1 LINTIFLNL
10 FNYIL
15 LGIWEKW
22 LSTSKIFK

>member
-10 FNYIL
+10 SNYIL
-15 LGIWEKW
+15 LGIWEKR